1 MPFAPK
7 INQDQAGQAPQAS
20 QAAPK
25 LSGVSTSFNVPG
37 SGQAQ
42 APGAAKTQKS
52 SGQFQNIEKYI
63 QANQPQG
70 QELGQKIAQ
79 NVESKVGE
87 SSAQLQKMS
96 TALPSTSQYKPEETI
111 GKAESL
117 QAPEIAAYK
126 QMKSTGGYTGP
137 QDITGLAGYNEAFK
151 ASEAAKE
158 AVSKAS
164 GEAGQQA
171 LLQETFAR
179 PDYTKGSNILDQIIL
194 AGSQGGKQAITD
206 VGEKYKG
213 LSDYLSNQF
222 GVSQKQIESS
232 QAQAQANKE
241 AIAQA
246 EKKAMEDLIN
256 PLQATAEKRNIE
268 YPELQKRIAQD
279 IQDYNLTP
287 ETLAALGIN
296 VGQNVYNLNLADY
309 VTPDQTQQNI
319 NSVASDWQR
328 QRYQALSNLFD
339 QNAGLIS
346 EKNPMP
352 GYAPI
357 SFNKEQFSKDV
368 AGKETEY
375 KQASAQPVQKTDV
388 ESSFPKPKSIPEAR
402 LQSNLKNFLPQLSI
416 DQMKEILAADKG
428 INGSWETGK
437 AKSVTEQTQSA
448 WKSPV
453 DMVLPPGSGKVSFN
467 VNQSGWE
474 QVAKPI
480 MQDIV
485 NKFDNKYGASS
496 KIGEA

>member
-7 INQDQAGQAPQAS
+7 INQDQAGQAPEAG

-42 APGAAKTQKS
+42 TPGAAKTQKS

-222 GVSQKQIESS
+222 GVSQKQIEAS

-256 PLQATAEKRNIE
+256 PLQAIAEKRNIE
-268 YPELQKRIAQD
+268 YPELQKRILSD
-279 IQDYNLTP
+279 VKDYNLTP
-287 ETLAALGIN
+287 ESLSGLGLN
-296 VGQNVYNLNLADY
+296 VGQNIYNLDLSNY
-309 VTPDQTQQNI
+309 ITPNQTPQTI

-328 QRYQALSNLFD
+328 QKYQALSNLFD
-339 QNAGLIS
+339 QNAGLLS
-346 EKNPMP
+346 ATNPNP
-352 GYAPI
+352 DFTPI
-357 SFNKEQFSKDV
+357 AFNKEQLSKDILTKK
-368 AGKETEY
+368 KEFEDFAKNRQYNQTFNYGGGRSLSDWQRLMGESDKWNATGSVNATLQDY
-375 KQASAQPVQKTDV
+375 LNKGENALNYGNLDPTMGRGDYYSQAEIKRQ
-388 ESSFPKPKSIPEAR
+388 
-402 LQSNLKNFLPQLSI
+402 
-416 DQMKEILAADKG
+416 EIL
-428 INGSWETGK
+428 
-437 AKSVTEQTQSA
+437 
-448 WKSPV
+448 
-453 DMVLPPGSGKVSFN
+453 
-467 VNQSGWE
+467 NQI
-474 QVAKPI
+474 K
-480 MQDIV
+480 QDLE
-485 NKFDNKYGASS
+485 NYGYYN

>member
-7 INQDQAGQAPQAS
+7 INQDQSGQPQGQGSAPMV
-20 QAAPK
+20 
-25 LSGVSTSFNVPG
+25 SGVSSSFNVPG
-37 SGQAQ
+37 SGGKV
-42 APGAAKTQKS
+42 PGAAKTQKS

-70 QELGQKIAQ
+70 QELGQKIVQ

-87 SSAQLQKMS
+87 SSAQLQKMA

-137 QDITGLAGYNEAFK
+137 QDITGLAGYGEAYK

-213 LSDYLSNQF
+213 LNDYLSNQF
-222 GVSQKQIESS
+222 GVTQKQIEAS

-256 PLQATAEKRNIE
+256 PLQKVAEKRNIE
-268 YPELQKRIAQD
+268 YPLLQERIAQD
-279 IQDYNLTP
+279 IKDYNLSP
-287 ETLAALGIN
+287 ETLASLGLN
-296 VGQNVYNLNLADY
+296 VGQNVYGLDLANY
-309 VTPDQTQQNI
+309 VTPNQTQQNI
-319 NSVASDWQR
+319 NTVASDWQR
-328 QRYQALSNLFD
+328 EKYKALSNLFD

-352 GYAPI
+352 DYAPI
-357 SFNKEQFSKDV
+357 SFNKEAFQKDITQ
-368 AGKETEY
+368 KDLEY
-375 KQASAQPVQKTDV
+375 KKASTQPIDKANF
-388 ESSFPKPKSIPEAR
+388 ESIAYSTPPQSSPEAR
-402 LQSNLKNFLPQLSI
+402 FRANALTPSVSGMSVE
-416 DQMKEILAADKG
+416 QMKQALINDKPFG
-428 INGSWETGK
+428 NMTQEGWTTFGKKALENYINNFENTY
-437 AKSVTEQTQSA
+437 SA
-448 WKSPV
+448 
-453 DMVLPPGSGKVSFN
+453 
-467 VNQSGWE
+467 Q
-474 QVAKPI
+474 
-480 MQDIV
+480 
-485 NKFDNKYGASS
+485 S